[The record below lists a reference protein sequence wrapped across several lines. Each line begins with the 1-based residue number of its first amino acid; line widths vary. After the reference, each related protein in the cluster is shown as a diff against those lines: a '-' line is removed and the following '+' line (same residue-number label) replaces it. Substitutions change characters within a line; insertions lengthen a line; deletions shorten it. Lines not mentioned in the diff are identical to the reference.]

1 MPGAFAQREGSNK
14 VKKAKEPIEVI
25 KWACGQC
32 FEEYNVYETASDC
45 CDPALKT
52 PKKPKKVRVG
62 VKKNDD

>member
-1 MPGAFAQREGSNK
+1 M
-14 VKKAKEPIEVI
+14 KKAKEPIEVI